1 MLVSATRMST
11 LKSYQSPS
19 SPAPFLNTFF
29 LINHTCNVLKQVAA
43 KSGKQGQA
51 KILLLQPLEI
61 CTAVLPE
68 CGEIGAIVFWAFK
81 QGDCEL
87 QGLYLCLAFEKLTT
101 EKSAS
106 KFYAV
111 IFTPANTWMVRS
123 KILKVWLSFSRSCS
137 GAHRSPSDFTG
148 AIWFSSYWHQ

>member
-61 CTAVLPE
+61 CTAVLSE
-68 CGEIGAIVFWAFK
+68 CGEVGAIVFGAFK

-87 QGLYLCLAFEKLTT
+87 QGLCFAFEKLTT
-101 EKSAS
+101 EKTVLNSMLLFS
-106 KFYAV
+106 PQQ
-111 IFTPANTWMVRS
+111 TPEW
-123 KILKVWLSFSRSCS
+123 
-137 GAHRSPSDFTG
+137 
-148 AIWFSSYWHQ
+148 